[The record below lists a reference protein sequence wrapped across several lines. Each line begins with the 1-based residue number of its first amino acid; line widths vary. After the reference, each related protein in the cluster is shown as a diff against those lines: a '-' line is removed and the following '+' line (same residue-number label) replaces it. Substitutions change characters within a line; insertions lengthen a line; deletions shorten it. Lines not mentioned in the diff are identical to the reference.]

1 MEEITAVIWPAS
13 GTSSICSTTDGLVY
27 SYIFKPML
35 SKCIHSVD
43 NCGSCQVLTGILRRF
58 LQLILLC
65 GLQIWVYPIP
75 HQYHSVVSNSAI
87 PWTTACQAPW
97 NSSGKNTAVSCH
109 FFLQVQEWGCTTG
122 TKLDTN
128 HKSLQQA
135 VLLIQG
141 RCYEPS
147 VKWQFTSKQF

>member
-87 PWTTACQAPW
+87 PWTTACQAPL
-97 NSSGKNTAVSCH
+97 SMELFRQEHCSQLP
-109 FFLQVQEWGCTTG
+109 FLSPSTG
-122 TKLDTN
+122 MGMYYR
-128 HKSLQQA
+128 H
-135 VLLIQG
+135 
-141 RCYEPS
+141 
-147 VKWQFTSKQF
+147 